1 LSGSISL
8 AAALWC
14 GFSGSLPPGRRIR
27 SMTELMGLAAPG
39 DGAAD
44 GAAGSAADDPGHVT
58 PPRPAGALEDALGAV
73 IAERVREFRLQ
84 LGLTVGQLAE
94 LTGLSKGMLSKIENA
109 QASPSLATLA
119 RLSEALKL
127 PVTAFFRGLNEEQ
140 DVLYVKAG
148 AGLDIQHKGSGPG
161 HRYQSLGTMRAPHN
175 TLETL
180 LVTLTRRGDAFP
192 LYQHAG
198 TELIY
203 MLAGRMEYL
212 YGNSRYL
219 LEPGDTMQ
227 FVGEVPHGPNA
238 LIELPIQFFSVK
250 SIQPAG

>member
-1 LSGSISL
+1 
-8 AAALWC
+8 
-14 GFSGSLPPGRRIR
+14 
-27 SMTELMGLAAPG
+27 MTELVSRITHGARHAEYQVG
-39 DGAAD
+39 GAAAEPSPGPGPD
-44 GAAGSAADDPGHVT
+44 GT
-58 PPRPAGALEDALGAV
+58 LEDALGAI

-84 LGLTVGQLAE
+84 LALTVGQLAE

-119 RLSEALKL
+119 RLSEALKV

-140 DVLYVKAG
+140 DVLFVKAG
-148 AGLDIQHKGSGPG
+148 RGLDIQHKGAGPG

-175 TLETL
+175 SLENL
-180 LVTLTRRGDAFP
+180 LVTLTERADTFP

-203 MLAGRMEYL
+203 MISGRMEYL
-212 YGNSRYL
+212 YGSSRYV
-219 LEPGDTMQ
+219 LEPGDALQ

-238 LIELPIQFFSVK
+238 LIELPIQFLAVK
-250 SIQPAG
+250 SIQSAG

>member
-1 LSGSISL
+1 MTRLIGL
-8 AAALWC
+8 DGGGADAAA
-14 GFSGSLPPGRRIR
+14 SV
-27 SMTELMGLAAPG
+27 
-39 DGAAD
+39 DGT
-44 GAAGSAADDPGHVT
+44 AAGG
-58 PPRPAGALEDALGAV
+58 LEGALGAV

-119 RLSEALKL
+119 RLSEALKV

-140 DVLYVKAG
+140 DVLFVKAG
-148 AGLDIQHKGSGPG
+148 RGLDIEHKGSGPG
-161 HRYQSLGTMRAPHN
+161 HKYQSLGVMRAPHN

-180 LVTLTRRGDAFP
+180 LTTLTQRADTFP

-198 TELIY
+198 TELLY
-203 MLAGRMEYL
+203 MITGRMEYL

-219 LEPGDTMQ
+219 LEPGDAMQ

-238 LIELPIQFFSVK
+238 LIELPIQFLAIK
-250 SIQPAG
+250 SIQPAP

>member
-1 LSGSISL
+1 MAEPAVSG
-8 AAALWC
+8 
-14 GFSGSLPPGRRIR
+14 
-27 SMTELMGLAAPG
+27 T
-39 DGAAD
+39 AD
-44 GAAGSAADDPGHVT
+44 IPDVDIDIVGE
-58 PPRPAGALEDALGAV
+58 AGAGVGVESMEALEGALSAV
-73 IAERVREFRLQ
+73 IAERVRELRLQ
-84 LGLTVGQLAE
+84 LGLTVSE
-94 LTGLSKGMLSKIENA
+94 LGERTGLSKGMLSKIEHA
-109 QASPSLATLA
+109 QASPSMATLA
-119 RLSEALKL
+119 RLSHALRV

-148 AGLDIQHKGSGPG
+148 RGLEIEHKGSGAG

-180 LVTLTRRGDAFP
+180 LVTLTERADTFP

-212 YGNSRYL
+212 CGGSRYL
-219 LEPGDTMQ
+219 LDPGDAIQ

-238 LIELPIQFFSVK
+238 LIELPIQFLAIK
-250 SIQPAG
+250 SLQVTG

>member
-1 LSGSISL
+1 MAIDYD
-8 AAALWC
+8 
-14 GFSGSLPPGRRIR
+14 RD
-27 SMTELMGLAAPG
+27 T
-39 DGAAD
+39 GASTD
-44 GAAGSAADDPGHVT
+44 VPE
-58 PPRPAGALEDALGAV
+58 ALENQLTAV
-73 IAERVREFRLQ
+73 VAERVRELRLQ

-94 LTGLSKGMLSKIENA
+94 LSGLSKGMLSKIENA
-109 QASPSLATLA
+109 QSSPSLSTLA
-119 RLSEALKL
+119 RLSEALRA

-140 DVLYVKAG
+140 DVLHVKAG
-148 AGLDIQHKGSGPG
+148 RGLDIEHKNSGDG

-180 LVTLTRRGDAFP
+180 LVTLTERAETFP

-212 YGNSRYL
+212 CGGTGYL
-219 LEPGDTMQ
+219 LEPGDAIQ

-238 LIELPIQFFSVK
+238 LLELPIQFLAIK
-250 SIQPAG
+250 AIQPAA

>member
-1 LSGSISL
+1 MTRLIGLDGGASD
-8 AAALWC
+8 AAASVDATAV
-14 GFSGSLPPGRRIR
+14 GG
-27 SMTELMGLAAPG
+27 
-39 DGAAD
+39 
-44 GAAGSAADDPGHVT
+44 
-58 PPRPAGALEDALGAV
+58 LEDALGAV

-119 RLSEALKL
+119 RLSEALKV

-140 DVLYVKAG
+140 DVLFVKAG
-148 AGLDIQHKGSGPG
+148 RGLDIEHKGSGPG
-161 HRYQSLGTMRAPHN
+161 HKYQSLGVMRAPHN

-180 LVTLTRRGDAFP
+180 LTTLTQRADTFP

-198 TELIY
+198 TEMLY
-203 MLAGRMEYL
+203 MITGRMEYL

-219 LEPGDTMQ
+219 LEPGDAMQ

-238 LIELPIQFFSVK
+238 LIELPIQFLAIK
-250 SIQPAG
+250 SIQPAS

>member
-1 LSGSISL
+1 MAQL
-8 AAALWC
+8 AGPAV
-14 GFSGSLPPGRRIR
+14 PGAEDAQAYQGQP
-27 SMTELMGLAAPG
+27 M
-39 DGAAD
+39 
-44 GAAGSAADDPGHVT
+44 
-58 PPRPAGALEDALGAV
+58 PRPAGDGQGLAGHDALGDALGAV

-94 LTGLSKGMLSKIENA
+94 LTSLSKGMLSKIENA

-119 RLSEALKL
+119 RLSEALKV

-140 DVLYVKAG
+140 DVLFVKAG
-148 AGLDIQHKGSGPG
+148 RGLDIGHKGAGPG

-180 LVTLTRRGDAFP
+180 LVTLTQRADTFP

-203 MLAGRMEYL
+203 MITGRLEYL
-212 YGNSRYL
+212 YGSSRYL
-219 LEPGDTMQ
+219 LEPGDAIQ
-227 FVGEVPHGPNA
+227 FVGEVPHGPSA
-238 LIELPIQFFSVK
+238 LIELPIQFLAVK
-250 SIQPAG
+250 SIQSAS